1 MITDLY
7 QHDHFGHL
15 AQITALEAN
24 WVEFHLKETDE
35 LRWLE
40 THTFTSAYTLIDRG
54 DPIQINLTE
63 RRQQAH
69 AQGILVPKEFLTV

>member
-1 MITDLY
+1 MINDLY
-7 QHDHFGHL
+7 QHTHFRHL
-15 AQITALEAN
+15 AQVTAHASN

-40 THTFTSAYTLIDRG
+40 TRSFTQAYTLIDRG
-54 DPIQINLTE
+54 DPIQINLME

-69 AQGILVPKEFLTV
+69 ARGILVPREFLTL

>member
-1 MITDLY
+1 MINDLY

-15 AQITALEAN
+15 AQITAFEAN

-40 THTFTSAYTLIDRG
+40 THSFTSAYTRIDRG

-69 AQGILVPKEFLTV
+69 ALGILVPREFLTL

>member
-7 QHDHFGHL
+7 RHDHFGHVV
-15 AQITALEAN
+15 QITAHEAQ

-40 THTFTSAYTLIDRG
+40 TDSFVSAYTRIDRG

-69 AQGILVPKEFLTV
+69 AQGILVPREFLTS